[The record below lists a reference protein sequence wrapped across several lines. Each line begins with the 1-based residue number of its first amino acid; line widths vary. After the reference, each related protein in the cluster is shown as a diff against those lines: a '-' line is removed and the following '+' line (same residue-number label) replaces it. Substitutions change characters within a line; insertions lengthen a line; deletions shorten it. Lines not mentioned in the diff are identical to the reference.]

1 MRSRINAKALLC
13 AALFV
18 YIAVFGTAH
27 AAADEIAVPI
37 LLQTTNGVA
46 ETYQSALVRTY
57 EDTRLTPDIWLPQA
71 VVDAVGGVTRYE
83 AARKSF
89 VAGDIALPTRDID
102 GDMYVNASDVEQ
114 TSGIAYKL
122 TLNRRD
128 AQANSV
134 LVGSMSVISKTRAA
148 VPPPQLPPLS
158 HPFVL
163 VWDHITSS
171 SPPDIS
177 ASPID
182 SAISVISPTWFAL
195 TDAQG
200 SLSSRANVSYV
211 RAAHASGA
219 RVWPIVTNSF
229 NKERTT
235 ALLADQNACRR
246 FIDQMIVF
254 ATIYGF
260 DGINVDF
267 ESIDNDDADRFTSFV
282 AMLADEFRASGLSIS
297 VDTSVPSSWSKCYDR
312 AALSRI
318 VDYVVIMAYDEH
330 SRTSQRAGSTASLP
344 WTEEKLKGALADVPS
359 DRLLLGMPLYTREWT
374 ERYEGGDLKVAAK
387 AMSMDDAEAAVVRA
401 GAEKTWLSDAGQHY
415 AEWIVDGVVHKI
427 WLEDEASLARRLS
440 FVRGYGIAG
449 AAFWRRG
456 FERPSIWGQVA
467 DALR

>member
-1 MRSRINAKALLC
+1 MTSRISVKALLC
-13 AALFV
+13 AALFI
-18 YIAVFGTAH
+18 YISAFGLRAD
-27 AAADEIAVPI
+27 ADEFVVPI
-37 LLQTTNGVA
+37 QLQTANGA
-46 ETYQSALVRTY
+46 AYTDHSAIVRTY
-57 EDTRLTPDIWLPQA
+57 EDARLTPDIWLSRA
-71 VVDAVGGVTRYE
+71 VVDAVGGVTRYD
-83 AARKSF
+83 AGRKSF

-102 GDMYVNASDVEQ
+102 GEMYVNVSDIEQ

-122 TLNRRD
+122 SLSRRD
-128 AQANSV
+128 PQANSI
-134 LVGSMSVISKTRAA
+134 LVGSLSAISKTRSPAL
-148 VPPPQLPPLS
+148 PTHLPPLS

-195 TDAQG
+195 TDANG
-200 SLSSRANVSYV
+200 SLSSRANISYV

-219 RVWPIVTNSF
+219 RVWPTVTNSF

-235 ALLADQNACRR
+235 DFLADQGACRR
-246 FIDQMIVF
+246 FADQMIVF

-260 DGINVDF
+260 DGINIDF
-267 ESIDNDDADRFTSFV
+267 ESIDNGDADRFTSFV
-282 AMLADEFRASGLSIS
+282 AMLAEACRASGLSVS
-297 VDTSVPSSWSKCYDR
+297 VDTSVPSSWSKSYDR
-312 AALSRI
+312 ASLSRI

-344 WTEEKLKGALADVPS
+344 WTEEKLKSSLVDVPS
-359 DRLLLGMPLYTREWT
+359 DKLLLGMPLYTREWT
-374 ERYEGGDLKVAAK
+374 ERYEGGDLKVSAK
-387 AMSMDDAEAAVVRA
+387 AMSMDGAEAAVARA
-401 GAEKTWLSDAGQHY
+401 GAEKIWLSDIGQHY
-415 AEWIVDGVVHKI
+415 AEWMVDGVVHKI